1 MRKRHTPE
9 FKAKVVL
16 ETLKEERPLNQIAS
30 EYEVHPNMLSA
41 WKSNAIKGLSTLF
54 EKERKVQV
62 DKEAHEKE
70 LEELYT
76 QIGKLTTQLAWIKK
90 KSGIDVP

>member
-54 EKERKVQV
+54 EKESKVQV

>member
-1 MRKRHTPE
+1 
-9 FKAKVVL
+9 
-16 ETLKEERPLNQIAS
+16 
-30 EYEVHPNMLSA
+30 MLSA